1 MSIFPIMMGQG
12 RHAARHRRP
21 VIVHITRVEHVAS
34 CALFACT
41 CLITG
46 PLRADDATAQ
56 ADADTHLAGSGR
68 DQTTWRAHGKSAA
81 DEQTEWETTA

>member
-1 MSIFPIMMGQG
+1 MGIFPIMMGQG

-46 PLRADDATAQ
+46 PLRPDDATAQ
-56 ADADTHLAGSGR
+56 ADADTHTAA
-68 DQTTWRAHGKSAA
+68 RA
-81 DEQTEWETTA
+81 EWETTA